1 MEKGFHRNGN
11 EKEAVV
17 AMFISDKI
25 DFKTKTIMRDKEK
38 HYIMLKDQSNKEMQ

>member
-17 AMFISDKI
+17 AVLKSDKLYFETVYNKRPKSHKKLQK
-25 DFKTKTIMRDKEK
+25 FKKI
-38 HYIMLKDQSNKEMQ
+38 

>member
-17 AMFISDKI
+17 AVVISDKLYFETVYNKRPKGHKKLQK
-25 DFKTKTIMRDKEK
+25 FKKI
-38 HYIMLKDQSNKEMQ
+38 